1 MTTTSRRSVGF
12 CEEPEIINSAE
23 SSFDFDNYHIYENI
37 TTINVNG
44 DIKNEKEKQSSTG
57 NEQGDN
63 TADSHFQLKQNKNAK
78 VDLNITQT
86 TAAEVHSPVT
96 YITEKGIKPC
106 LRKDG
111 KMHDVPNDKNQNL
124 KVVDKTKTDL
134 KENIYG
140 KIPKPFIKLD
150 HPCYACLTNT
160 SDNNRMNESVDDT
173 STSDDSY
180 QSLIKSSTESQE
192 TVSEPSITNASMG
205 KVLNDTTKTNTTEE
219 NKNGPIND
227 KLKPCDTKPNIHLHS
242 EINISNDELP
252 KYKYD
257 SSLSYSSFPGH
268 SNFIFVKANDWLKE
282 GCKYDQ
288 DGFAVQSNYGH
299 FDMKSKGTSAP
310 WLSQFRRTVQH
321 VYISPHGKVVENIS
335 VQDHDG
341 KAFITSYHTNKE
353 LKNIKEKSVGSDSY
367 KKRKLSRNRTCMF
380 YVSLFAGTI
389 VAVAITLLLAY
400 TI

>member
-23 SSFDFDNYHIYENI
+23 STFDFDNYNIYENI

-44 DIKNEKEKQSSTG
+44 DIKNEKEKQSSIG
-57 NEQGDN
+57 NEQGEN
-63 TADSHFQLKQNKNAK
+63 TSNGQFQLKQNLNAK
-78 VDLNITQT
+78 THLNITKT
-86 TAAEVHSPVT
+86 TAEVHSPVT

-106 LRKDG
+106 IRKDG
-111 KMHDVPNDKNQNL
+111 KTHDIPNDKNPNL
-124 KVVDKTKTDL
+124 KAADELKTDL
-134 KENIYG
+134 RQNLHG
-140 KIPKPFIKLD
+140 KIPKSFLKLD
-150 HPCYACLTNT
+150 HPCYACLTST

-173 STSDDSY
+173 STSDGSY
-180 QSLIKSSTESQE
+180 QSLIKSSTESQD
-192 TVSEPSITNASMG
+192 TASEPSATEASVG
-205 KVLNDTTKTNTTEE
+205 KVPKDNIKNNMTEANKNVPLNDK
-219 NKNGPIND
+219 I
-227 KLKPCDTKPNIHLHS
+227 KPGDTKPNIHLHS
-242 EINISNDELP
+242 EINISSDELP

-353 LKNIKEKSVGSDSY
+353 IKNIKEKVI
-367 KKRKLSRNRTCMF
+367 N
-380 YVSLFAGTI
+380 
-389 VAVAITLLLAY
+389 
-400 TI
+400 